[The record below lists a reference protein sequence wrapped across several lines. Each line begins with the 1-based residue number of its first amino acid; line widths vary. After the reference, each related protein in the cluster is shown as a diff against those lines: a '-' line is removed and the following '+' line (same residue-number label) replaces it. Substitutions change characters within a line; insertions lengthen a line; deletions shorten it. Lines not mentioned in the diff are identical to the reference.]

1 MILSILRMSMWI
13 MKNDILHTTNFGFG
27 KVSRPLISFDEFL
40 LDICILP
47 ENQFNLGVKD
57 LYDKE
62 ISKLPVHMKSQAV
75 ATIVKYRKNYAF
87 YQARHRNSTL

>member
-1 MILSILRMSMWI
+1 MSMWV
-13 MKNDILHTTNFGFG
+13 MKNEILHTTNHGFDTIQ
-27 KVSRPLISFDEFL
+27 RPLISFDEFL
-40 LDICILP
+40 LDVCIVP
-47 ENQFNLGVKD
+47 QNQFNFLVKD
-57 LYDKE
+57 MYEKE